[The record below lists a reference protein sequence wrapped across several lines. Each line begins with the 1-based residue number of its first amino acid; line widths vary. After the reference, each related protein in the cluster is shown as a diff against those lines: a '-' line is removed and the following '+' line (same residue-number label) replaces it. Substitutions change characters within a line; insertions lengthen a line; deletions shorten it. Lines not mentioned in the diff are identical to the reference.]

1 MEHKASKQVL
11 VTSGPTREYVDSVR
25 YFSNISTGVL
35 GSKIV
40 EALINRD
47 MAVIHIYGLGSETL
61 NDYNS
66 QLLKSI
72 EVVTVDD
79 LIHAIKDVADS
90 GTIYAI
96 VHAMAVLDYVP
107 ETKLTV
113 KKKSDEDVWNI
124 RLVRTPKVIEMMR
137 KLMPDAFFAG
147 FKLEVGVT
155 EEELVERAGVLQNKY
170 LLDIV
175 IANDIY
181 RVNEEHHEALFIG
194 RENQIIERTFTK
206 KEIAE
211 KLADYIIVNCEKED
225 RGQK

>member
-11 VTSGPTREYVDSVR
+11 VTSGPTREYVDSIR
-25 YFSNISTGVL
+25 YFSNTSTGVL

-47 MAVIHIYGLGSETL
+47 IAVIHIYGLGSEAL
-61 NDYNS
+61 NDCNS

-107 ETKLTV
+107 ETKLTA

-137 KLMPDAFFAG
+137 KLMPEAFFAG
-147 FKLEVGVT
+147 FKLEAGVT

-194 RENQIIERTFTK
+194 RENQILERTFTK

-211 KLADYIIVNCEKED
+211 KLADYIIVNCEL
-225 RGQK
+225 